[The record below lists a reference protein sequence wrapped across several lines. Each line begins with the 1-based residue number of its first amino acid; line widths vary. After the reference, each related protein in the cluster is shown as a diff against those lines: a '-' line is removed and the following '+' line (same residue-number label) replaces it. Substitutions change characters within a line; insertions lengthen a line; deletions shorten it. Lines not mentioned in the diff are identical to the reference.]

1 MTRQERRRLER
12 EKNTTYNVSST
23 QLKQLQEEA
32 FKEAYEQV
40 ERKQHNLINAKAKE
54 STRDA
59 FLLMLYLP
67 LWVNRNHL
75 GFGKKRML
83 SYVEKLVEAFNDW
96 EDGLFSLTDII
107 DTIEEETGFILE
119 VEPDMYE
126 KETKIT
132 LKKND

>member
-12 EKNTTYNVSST
+12 QKNTTYNVSST
-23 QLKQLQEEA
+23 QIRQIQQEA
-32 FKEAYEQV
+32 FKEAYTEI
-40 ERKQHNLINAKAKE
+40 EKRQHDLINAKAKE

-75 GFGKKRML
+75 GFGKKRIL
-83 SYVEKLVEAFNDW
+83 SYVEKLIEAFNDW
-96 EDGLFSLTDII
+96 EDGLFSLEDII

-119 VEPDMYE
+119 VDPDMYE